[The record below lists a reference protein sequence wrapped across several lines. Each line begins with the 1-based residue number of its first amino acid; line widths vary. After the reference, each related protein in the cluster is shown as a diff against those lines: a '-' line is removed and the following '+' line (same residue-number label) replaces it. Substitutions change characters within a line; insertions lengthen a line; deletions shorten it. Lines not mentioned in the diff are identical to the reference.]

1 MRNYNAK
8 IRGKIIILF
17 YICALL
23 FFLLSMRVFYVQG
36 IENAY
41 FKKLA
46 MAQHVDKE
54 EIPALRGKIF
64 DRNHNCLAESIE
76 LFSVAANP
84 SEIGN
89 KEEVAK
95 FISEQMQ
102 LDYKTILDK
111 LNTGT
116 TFVWI
121 ERKAE
126 NDKIEKI
133 RNKKI
138 KGVFIIRES
147 SGKRFYTQGRLASH
161 ILGYTG
167 IDDQG
172 LDGLEAIYEN
182 SLKGSSGSL
191 ESETDNFGKTIPYG
205 KIKIKPAVA
214 GYNVILTINSSI
226 QFAAERE
233 LANAMSKYNA
243 KRGTIIVMNVNT
255 GEILAIVNKPDFKPQ
270 FYYDFPQKNLRN
282 SSISDAFEPGSIFK
296 VFLASSALDSGKVN
310 MEEKFYCGNSIN
322 VGGFEI
328 HNANDGM
335 SSSAGRENIKEIIT
349 YSYNVGTTS
358 ISQKI
363 GKDVYYKYLKNF
375 GFGSLTGID
384 LPGESEG
391 LMWDKKDWSPSTL
404 ATMSFGQGIS
414 VTPIQMITAL
424 SAVANGG
431 KLLKPYVV
439 KAVEDDKGTLIKENH
454 PQIIRRVISFKTSL
468 QVAQI
473 LRNVVDVGTGK
484 RAQIPGY
491 FVAGKT
497 GTAEMAEGGGY
508 SGNKYVA
515 SFMGFIPVE
524 EPRIAILVKI
534 EEPQG
539 AIWGGVVS
547 APVFSEVGKTVLW
560 ELGIPP
566 SRPLE
571 NGANIS
577 E

>member
-17 YICALL
+17 YGCALL
-23 FFLLSMRVFYVQG
+23 FFLLSMRVVYVQG

-46 MAQHVDKE
+46 TDQHVGKE
-54 EIPALRGKIF
+54 ELPAIRGRIL
-64 DRNHNCLAESIE
+64 DRNNNCLAESIE

-84 SEIGN
+84 TEVEDK
-89 KEEVAK
+89 KETAK
-95 FISEQMQ
+95 FISEAMQ
-102 LDYKTILDK
+102 ADYKIILDK
-111 LNTGT
+111 LTSGL

-126 NDKIEKI
+126 NDKVEKI

-138 KGVFIIRES
+138 KGVFVIRES

-161 ILGYTG
+161 ILGYAG

-172 LDGLEAIYEN
+172 LDGIESIYDEY
-182 SLKGSSGSL
+182 LKGACGSV
-191 ESETDNFGKTIPYG
+191 ESETDNFGRIIPHG
-205 KIKIKPAVA
+205 TIKIKPAIIGNSVA
-214 GYNVILTINSSI
+214 LTINSNI

-233 LANAMSKYNA
+233 LAAAMKTYSA
-243 KRGTIIVMNVNT
+243 KRGTAIVMDVNT
-255 GEILAIVNKPDFKPQ
+255 GEILALVNKPDFKPQ
-270 FYYDFPQKNLRN
+270 FYYDYPQANLRN

-296 VFLASSALDSGKVN
+296 VFLAAAALDSGKVN
-310 MEEKFYCGNSIN
+310 MEEKFYCGNSIS
-322 VGGFEI
+322 VGGYQI
-328 HNANDGM
+328 NNANDGM
-335 SSSAGRENIKEIIT
+335 SSGTGKENIKEIIT
-349 YSYNVGTTS
+349 SSYNVGTTS

-363 GKDVYYKYLKNF
+363 GKDTYYKYIKDF
-375 GFGSLTGID
+375 GFGGQTGID
-384 LPGESEG
+384 LSGEGEG
-391 LMWDKKDWSPSTL
+391 IVWDKKDWSASSL

-414 VTPIQMITAL
+414 VTPIQMVTAL

-439 KAVEDDKGTLIKENH
+439 KSVTDSSGNIVKENQPH
-454 PQIIRRVISFKTSL
+454 VIRRVISFKTSL
-468 QVAQI
+468 QLTQI
-473 LRNVVDVGTGK
+473 LRNVVENGTGK

-491 FVAGKT
+491 LVCGKT
-497 GTAEMAEGGGY
+497 GTAEMAEAGGY
-508 SGNKYVA
+508 SGSKYVA
-515 SFMGFIPVE
+515 SFMGFFPAE
-524 EPRIAILVKI
+524 EPRIAIIVKV

-547 APVFSEVGKTVLW
+547 APVFSEIGKAALW

-566 SRPLE
+566 SKPLE
-571 NGANIS
+571 GENIKR
-577 E
+577 